1 MQLLNSDA
9 AQALGALIKSFE
21 DDTVLLTERSLNLDK
36 LAEQIQRRNHLADN
50 IGSFEQ
56 QFVNIESQFELLER
70 FDFSVPEEQLLNLK
84 KLRPDFA
91 EFEELVHSSKKRLEL
106 VKRDMKS
113 DLETALDTWNAGS
126 VALLKTSKKGMP
138 FQGSLDTDAA
148 FKRIADYEKKVED
161 MRAEERALAP
171 GLAIF
176 EEIEVEDQKE
186 LKVREAIY
194 NVYRLS
200 ARSSVSQANLTLV
213 QRRPWSGTSKS

>member
-91 EFEELVHSSKKRLEL
+91 EFEELVHSFL
-106 VKRDMKS
+106 V
-113 DLETALDTWNAGS
+113 
-126 VALLKTSKKGMP
+126 
-138 FQGSLDTDAA
+138 
-148 FKRIADYEKKVED
+148 I
-161 MRAEERALAP
+161 
-171 GLAIF
+171 
-176 EEIEVEDQKE
+176 
-186 LKVREAIY
+186 
-194 NVYRLS
+194 
-200 ARSSVSQANLTLV
+200 
-213 QRRPWSGTSKS
+213 